1 MQLAGR
7 ASKIHVFIVEGKED
21 WGYGGGSNP
30 VMQLAAYYAKVLE
43 DNWDT
48 SFVTDTLLP
57 AVGVEVFGHG
67 LRYTKHLLCYAACLM
82 SSAFTVAS

>member
-7 ASKIHVFIVEGKED
+7 SSRIHVFILED

-30 VMQLAAYYAKVLE
+30 VMQLAAYYARVLE

-48 SFVTDTLLP
+48 SFVTKT

-67 LRYTKHLLCYAACLM
+67 LRYTKHMLSNTTTLMLLVFTAA
-82 SSAFTVAS
+82 